1 MRPLPA
7 AAALL
12 LSVTCLAV
20 QAQAVYRCGDS
31 YGQQPCAGG
40 QQVPQAQPGP
50 SAADRAQA
58 AANARRDATMA
69 ATLEKDR
76 LRQEGQAGT
85 QPLYIPPPTPQAT
98 DEPHKWPEKNATRKL
113 DVFTAT
119 APGSGAK
126 KKDKAAKDK
135 PKAKATAKAAPK
147 DDGKSKTAKAPA
159 PARALQVAK
168 PAKPTDKS

>member
-58 AANARRDATMA
+58 AANTRRDATMA
-69 ATLEKDR
+69 ASLEKDR

-147 DDGKSKTAKAPA
+147 DDGKSKTAKAPV